1 MLNKLK
7 PGSFKYWLPVAFCA
21 GLIFYS
27 SSLPGTSIPRLFLF
41 QDILFHFFIY
51 SILGLF
57 FSRAFQESFSGI
69 RGIKIII
76 FTFIFTFFYGISDE
90 FHQYFVPNRNVSFF
104 DVFVDGLGG
113 LSGAWFK
120 RWLK

>member
-7 PGSFKYWLPVAFCA
+7 PGNFQYWLPVILCA
-21 GLIFYS
+21 SIIFYF
-27 SSLPGTSIPRLFLF
+27 SSLPGRSIPRLFLF

-57 FSRAFQESFSGI
+57 FSRALQKSFPGI
-69 RGIKIII
+69 RGIEIII

-90 FHQYFVPNRNVSFF
+90 FHQYFVPSRNVSFF

-113 LSGAWFK
+113 LSGALFR